1 MSKSIKG
8 ICIIKELGNIIP
20 RNYLIAI
27 YKSFVRLHFVYGNL
41 IFDQSN
47 NEHFSQQTESI
58 PYNAS
63 LAITSVIKGL
73 SRFKL
78 YNEKYFHSVLLSLD
92 DDSENF
98 VPFTKLEVL
107 VYLDAESSQMYNT
120 SSLSDIIHHYTA
132 FFLSTISKCN
142 KLDLKIHQFK
152 TLFTFQSAL
161 IKLGRPISK
170 TVFNIHNSVGLMF
183 LTRLIIGLSHLNQRQ
198 FSHNFQDCL
207 NSLHSCCLEVESV
220 FFFFLHYHKQAL
232 NQRSIWS

>member
-1 MSKSIKG
+1 MVIWSLISQIM
-8 ICIIKELGNIIP
+8 NISPNKLRVFHIMLP
-20 RNYLIAI
+20 L
-27 YKSFVRLHFVYGNL
+27 
-41 IFDQSN
+41 QS
-47 NEHFSQQTESI
+47 
-58 PYNAS
+58 
-63 LAITSVIKGL
+63 L
-73 SRFKL
+73 
-78 YNEKYFHSVLLSLD
+78 VLLKDYQDLNYTMKNIFILSVKFRRWFSKFCTFYKIRSTGLPWCL
-92 DDSENF
+92 F
-98 VPFTKLEVL
+98 YVIP
-107 VYLDAESSQMYNT
+107 ESSQMYNT

-220 FFFFLHYHKQAL
+220 FFFFLQYHKQAL